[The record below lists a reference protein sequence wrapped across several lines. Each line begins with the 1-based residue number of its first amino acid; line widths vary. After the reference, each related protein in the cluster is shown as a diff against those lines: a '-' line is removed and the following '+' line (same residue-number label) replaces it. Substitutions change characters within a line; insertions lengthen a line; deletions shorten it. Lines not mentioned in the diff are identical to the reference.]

1 MAAEDLTRDADSITV
16 CPENQISI
24 EIEGLPNWQEVERLR
39 EIVRQFFNS
48 SWTSTDD
55 QPGTLLIVPKAISTN
70 D

>member
-1 MAAEDLTRDADSITV
+1 LFADSITV

-55 QPGTLLIVPKAISTN
+55 QPGTLLIEPKAISTN